1 MSTTRAFARLAAL
14 LAVLCAV
21 LFALRIWPAWTIVPA
36 VLVVA
41 ALPALPL
48 SVFGNL
54 AQTRRLEIYEDGS
67 PLKAWLAGPLVR
79 ACVAAVAALTM
90 TVLAVPQLLAG
101 TPEAWIVLVASAA
114 TVPILAPAIRRG
126 VAGHVTEAFRAAQP
140 VRLAWRAAVPLLGLA
155 AVALALLVPAGEVAM
170 PAPARSALVTEWV
183 HAAAFLDRLQAE
195 ALGALDGHAA
205 WQAVAALVL
214 GPGAV
219 AVYGASLGA
228 LAALPGSERA
238 RALGPASL
246 VSPPPRPSTRVIG
259 WTAAIVTAGAV
270 FGALPWVATT
280 EARIAATPPSM
291 RLSAR
296 ITALEVVVAERIGP
310 ALYAPGTVEL
320 LRAEARAAA
329 AELTEMRRAGLIDAV
344 DRAAEGMTGNVDAF
358 LDDYYSLPGEYR
370 RLFLM
375 LSGDM
380 TETLAADLASTLA
393 EGTPA
398 EDLRTRLAAVT
409 QAGPEDLRAAV
420 GQRMDDTLA
429 TRRVTPPEG
438 ATVEVTAICPA
449 APCLDLARLAASER
463 SALTGRLTAAGGAG
477 AVGMAGGA
485 VAALVVKKVAAKG
498 TLKLAT
504 KAMTKAVGSKMAA
517 SGVGVAVGGTLGS
530 VVPVL
535 GTAIGATVGGALG
548 GLAVGVGVDAVLI
561 EVKEA
566 LSRDTFRAEI
576 VSGIEDWRRETHA
589 LLEPAPIE

>member
-205 WQAVAALVL
+205 WQAVAARWCSDPARWRSTGRASARWRLCR
-214 GPGAV
+214 GPSV
-219 AVYGASLGA
+219 PVRSD
-228 LAALPGSERA
+228 P
-238 RALGPASL
+238 RALCH
-246 VSPPPRPSTRVIG
+246 
-259 WTAAIVTAGAV
+259 
-270 FGALPWVATT
+270 
-280 EARIAATPPSM
+280 
-291 RLSAR
+291 
-296 ITALEVVVAERIGP
+296 
-310 ALYAPGTVEL
+310 
-320 LRAEARAAA
+320 
-329 AELTEMRRAGLIDAV
+329 RR
-344 DRAAEGMTGNVDAF
+344 
-358 LDDYYSLPGEYR
+358 
-370 RLFLM
+370 
-375 LSGDM
+375 
-380 TETLAADLASTLA
+380 
-393 EGTPA
+393 
-398 EDLRTRLAAVT
+398 
-409 QAGPEDLRAAV
+409 
-420 GQRMDDTLA
+420 
-429 TRRVTPPEG
+429 
-438 ATVEVTAICPA
+438 
-449 APCLDLARLAASER
+449 
-463 SALTGRLTAAGGAG
+463 
-477 AVGMAGGA
+477 
-485 VAALVVKKVAAKG
+485 
-498 TLKLAT
+498 
-504 KAMTKAVGSKMAA
+504 
-517 SGVGVAVGGTLGS
+517 
-530 VVPVL
+530 
-535 GTAIGATVGGALG
+535 
-548 GLAVGVGVDAVLI
+548 
-561 EVKEA
+561 
-566 LSRDTFRAEI
+566 
-576 VSGIEDWRRETHA
+576 
-589 LLEPAPIE
+589 PAPRRG